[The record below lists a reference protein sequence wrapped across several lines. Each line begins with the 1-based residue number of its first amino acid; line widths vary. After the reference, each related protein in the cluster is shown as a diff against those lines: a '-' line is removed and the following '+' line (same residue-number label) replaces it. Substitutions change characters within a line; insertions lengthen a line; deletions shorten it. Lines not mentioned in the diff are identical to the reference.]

1 MIAAPKPE
9 IQPKSRKTLP
19 TDAIIAA
26 MRRADALAA
35 ANTHGGPFGSVV
47 LGPDGEVMGEG
58 RNEVVHFTNPT
69 CHAEMQAIRDAG
81 KRHGRWHLKGAT
93 LVTSCE
99 CCPMCL
105 AAAYAAGIE
114 HIVFGNTR
122 KDAADIGFADDA
134 IYEEM
139 KVGFDKLDIEMVR
152 SSIYLR
158 PGIDA
163 AIADADGNILAEAS
177 LADADPSDPT
187 GIPSVMVVAKAC
199 QSLKSF
205 HLPEGAVLVTRQT
218 IHALGFTAARWA
230 HIQTIQCLRDTGF
243 EGGER
248 IHHPALVYDDIA
260 LPVASFR
267 NRKIPIERLENPTVL
282 EETLK
287 TFSKWFNDQNK
298 VLY

>member
-1 MIAAPKPE
+1 MRAQPAITPE
-9 IQPKSRKTLP
+9 TIE
-19 TDAIIAA
+19 AA

-47 LGPDGEVMGEG
+47 LAADGSVLGEG

-81 KRHGRWHLKGAT
+81 KRHGRWHLKDAV

-105 AAAYAAGIE
+105 AAAYAAGISR
-114 HIVFGNTR
+114 IVYGNTR
-122 KDAADIGFADDA
+122 KDAAEIGFADDA

-139 KVGFDKLDIEMVR
+139 KVGFERLEIDLVR

-158 PGIDA
+158 PGVDAVIIDA
-163 AIADADGNILAEAS
+163 EGQVLAEARLS
-177 LADADPSDPT
+177 EADPSDPT
-187 GIPSVMVVAKAC
+187 GIPSVMAVGKAC
-199 QSLKSF
+199 AALGQF
-205 HLPEGAVLVTRQT
+205 HLPEGATLITRQV

-230 HIQTIQCLRDTGF
+230 HIRHIQSLSGTGF

-248 IHHPALVYDDIA
+248 VHHPELVYEDIA
-260 LPVASFR
+260 LPVSHLR
-267 NRKIPIERLENPTVL
+267 NRKIPIQQLKNPAVL
-282 EETLK
+282 QETRA
-287 TFSKWFNDQNK
+287 TFDAWFNNQHK